1 MTISARAIQ
10 SLCGL
15 QNLIVNKTTLD
26 NDTLFVH
33 AQTKKKIAYCDVCN
47 KASRIRRSSYT
58 RKLSALAVAG
68 YKMILLLKVF
78 KYKCSN
84 PDCIKKIFSQQ
95 VKDITLRYC
104 RRTESLNKSLFKI
117 CIEVSANKAAY
128 LSNIMNTPTSSSS
141 CLRLIKKTDIPINQ
155 NCKAIGI
162 DDWAKR
168 KGVNYGS
175 IIVNSQ
181 THKTIDLINS
191 RSESDIITW
200 LSQNPSI
207 EYVTRDRA
215 TFYTS
220 AITKALPK
228 AKQIADKF
236 HLIKNLSDAIFEDL
250 KSLSSMIR
258 QVFQEG
264 IIHSCIKQIN
274 NEEPRTADLIYQHET
289 ERRKAKLT
297 LFQELKS
304 QGLNITAI
312 ARRTG
317 SNRDTVRNYLKNGY
331 PKVKSKSTLNY
342 DEYLD
347 IISEMCNNQLNP
359 SAMFRRLRD
368 LGFKGCIKSF
378 TGWFNSRFPEYK
390 FKWNRDYIY
399 STNLKSRVHMPS
411 YKKFTLLLLN
421 PLYGICTETGE
432 ISIERQAVDGLVEK
446 LPELKEMQTIYHQF
460 RRIINGDSVS
470 DLEDFCASMNNTEL
484 KRIFSF
490 FNGLKKD
497 WDAICNAIK
506 YNWTNS
512 LVEGCVNRLKSKKR
526 EMYGRAGFEL
536 LRRKVCLSVTG

>member
-1 MTISARAIQ
+1 
-10 SLCGL
+10 
-15 QNLIVNKTTLD
+15 
-26 NDTLFVH
+26 
-33 AQTKKKIAYCDVCN
+33 
-47 KASRIRRSSYT
+47 
-58 RKLSALAVAG
+58 
-68 YKMILLLKVF
+68 
-78 KYKCSN
+78 
-84 PDCIKKIFSQQ
+84 
-95 VKDITLRYC
+95 
-104 RRTESLNKSLFKI
+104 
-117 CIEVSANKAAY
+117 
-128 LSNIMNTPTSSSS
+128 MNTPTSSSS

-162 DDWAKR
+162 DDWTKH

-200 LSQNPSI
+200 LSRNPSI

-215 TFYTS
+215 TLYTS

-236 HLIKNLSDAIFEDL
+236 HLIKNISDAIFEDL

-264 IIHSCIKQIN
+264 IIHSCIKPIK
-274 NEEPRTADLIYQHET
+274 NEEPRAEDLIYQHET

-378 TGWFNSRFPEYK
+378 TGCFNSRFPEYK
-390 FKWNRDYIY
+390 FN
-399 STNLKSRVHMPS
+399 
-411 YKKFTLLLLN
+411 
-421 PLYGICTETGE
+421 
-432 ISIERQAVDGLVEK
+432 
-446 LPELKEMQTIYHQF
+446 
-460 RRIINGDSVS
+460 
-470 DLEDFCASMNNTEL
+470 
-484 KRIFSF
+484 
-490 FNGLKKD
+490 
-497 WDAICNAIK
+497 
-506 YNWTNS
+506 
-512 LVEGCVNRLKSKKR
+512 
-526 EMYGRAGFEL
+526 
-536 LRRKVCLSVTG
+536 